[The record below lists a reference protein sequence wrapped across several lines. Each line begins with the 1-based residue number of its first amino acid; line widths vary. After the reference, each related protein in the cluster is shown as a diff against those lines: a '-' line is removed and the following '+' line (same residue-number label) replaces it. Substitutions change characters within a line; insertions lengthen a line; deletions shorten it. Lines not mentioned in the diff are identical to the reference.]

1 MASSPSRFKPPSAL
15 EPLNNPNFRMLWL
28 SAAAAN
34 VCMWMSEVAA
44 AWLMTSLHTTPLWV
58 ALVQTAA
65 TLPMFVVGLPCGALA
80 DLLDRKRYFL
90 FTQLWVSGVAIVLS
104 ACIFLNWMQP
114 SLLLALMFANG
125 LGLAMRWPLFS
136 TIVPEL
142 IPRAQLSAALALNSV
157 SMNTS
162 RILGPLAAGTVIAH
176 AGTAWVFVLN
186 ACLSLLA
193 AWTIS
198 RWQRTP
204 SQPIPRLG
212 LWAAMSQGLQYLRQS
227 RALQIMLVRIFSF
240 FFHAIA
246 IIALLAVR
254 ARTIDA
260 GDASTFTILLMSL
273 GAGAISATF
282 ALPWLRRR
290 YPRDALVLRGS
301 AVQALAMLSLAWLN
315 QLEVIIPVMLLAG
328 AAWITSANTLTLS
341 MQLQLPDAMRARGMA
356 MYQMAI
362 MGASAAGAALW
373 GQIATWTH
381 VGWSLSLAALS
392 APLCMAAVMHW
403 LPEPTPARV

>member
-1 MASSPSRFKPPSAL
+1 MASLPSQFKSPSAL
-15 EPLNNPNFRMLWL
+15 EPLSNPTFRMLWL

-90 FTQLWVSGVAIVLS
+90 FTQVWVSGVAMVLS

-136 TIVPEL
+136 AIVPEL

-162 RILGPLAAGTVIAH
+162 RILGPLVAGAIIAH

-204 SQPIPRLG
+204 SQPTPRLG
-212 LWAAMSQGLQYLRQS
+212 LWAAMSQGLRYMRQS
-227 RALQIMLVRIFSF
+227 RALQILLVRIFSF

-290 YPRDALVLRGS
+290 YARDALVLRGS
-301 AVQALAMLSLAWLN
+301 AVQALAMLALAWLN
-315 QLEVIIPVMLLAG
+315 QLGLIIPVMLLAG

-362 MGASAAGAALW
+362 MGAGAAGAALW
-373 GQIATWTH
+373 GQIATWTQ
-381 VGWSLSLAALS
+381 VSWSLSLAALS
-392 APLCMAAVMHW
+392 APLCMAAVMRW
-403 LPEPTPARV
+403 LPEPTPAKV